1 MTFGTRV
8 GVTTGTG
15 EVATTTSVDRADAD
29 GTAITTADPDGTA
42 ITTVASVT
50 TVASAGPVTMAE
62 ATTAEAAATAKPL
75 PAQVTV
81 AAPRLSPFVRYVRVS
96 VT

>member
-15 EVATTTSVDRADAD
+15 AVAMTTSVDRAD
-29 GTAITTADPDGTA
+29 PDGTA
-42 ITTVASVT
+42 AVQVTVVGSADPVASVT
-50 TVASAGPVTMAE
+50 TVGPVTTVDPATMAE

-75 PAQVTV
+75 SAQVTV
-81 AAPRLSPFVRYVRVS
+81 AAPWVRV
-96 VT
+96 T

>member
-1 MTFGTRV
+1 M
-8 GVTTGTG
+8 
-15 EVATTTSVDRADAD
+15 TTSVDR
-29 GTAITTADPDGTA
+29 ADPDGTA
-42 ITTVASVT
+42 ITTAETDGTAITTAETDGTAITTADLVTTMASV
-50 TVASAGPVTMAE
+50 GPVTMAE

-81 AAPRLSPFVRYVRVS
+81 AASRLSPLCVS